1 MLFQLFLFFKGLGVL
16 CSIGC
21 MAYLFIGKD
30 ASLKRKLLLPLFAVN
45 GALMVGIAYFSQG
58 LTAALLVTAFAVFV
72 SQLFVRNLKI
82 CDPCGR
88 IVNDY
93 RGNVPESC
101 PSCHA
106 NVPNA
111 SVVSVGV

>member
-1 MLFQLFLFFKGLGVL
+1 MILQLILLFKSVGLVF
-16 CSIGC
+16 SIGC
-21 MAYLFIGKD
+21 LAYLFIGKD
-30 ASLKRKLLLPLFAVN
+30 ASLKRKMLLPFFAVN

-58 LTAALLVTAFAVFV
+58 LIAALLIAAFAVFV
-72 SQLFVRNLKI
+72 SQMFLRNLKI

-93 RGNVPESC
+93 HGTVPESC

-106 NVPNA
+106 SISKATVA
-111 SVVSVGV
+111 SISA